1 MALVFYNFMMG
12 VVKVKLEEF
21 DYNLPEELIAQV
33 PIAKRDESRLMV
45 LHRNN
50 NTIEHKTFKDV
61 IDYLKPGDCL
71 VRNNTKVIPARLYGK
86 KETGANVEFVLL
98 NQIEGD
104 IWESIVK
111 PGNKLKPGTKVEFG
125 DGLLKATIL
134 DIMDGGTRKVKFEY
148 EGIFNEI
155 LDKIGLMP
163 LPPYIHESLKEKDR
177 YQTVYA
183 KYNGSAAAPTA
194 GLHFTPELLKR
205 IEEKG
210 IKIANVTLHVGI
222 GTFRPVKEENIEEHK
237 MHTEHFYIKQEDVE
251 KINET
256 KKAGGRVIAV
266 GTTSCRVLET
276 IASEETGLVNATE
289 GDTGIYIYPG
299 YKFKCID
306 GLITNFHLPK
316 STLLMLVSAL
326 AGRKFVLDAYNEA
339 VKEKYRFF
347 SFGDAMLID

>member
-1 MALVFYNFMMG
+1 M
-12 VVKVKLEEF
+12 KLEEF
-21 DYNLPEELIAQV
+21 DYYLPEELIAQV
-33 PIAKRDESRLMV
+33 PIKKRDESRLMV
-45 LHRNN
+45 LDRNDRSIN
-50 NTIEHKTFKDV
+50 HEVFKNI
-61 IDYLKPGDCL
+61 IDYLEPGDCL

-98 NQIEGD
+98 RRIEGD
-104 IWESIVK
+104 IWESIVR
-111 PGNKLKPGTKVEFG
+111 PGNKLKPGTKVIFG
-125 DGLLKATIL
+125 EGLLEAEIL
-134 DIMDGGTRKVKFEY
+134 DIMEGGTRKVKFYY

-155 LDKIGLMP
+155 LDQIGLMP

-183 KYNGSAAAPTA
+183 KYEGSAAAPTA
-194 GLHFTPELLKR
+194 GLHFTPELLKQ

-210 IKIANVTLHVGI
+210 VKIANVTLHVGI

-237 MHTEHFYIKQEDVE
+237 MHTEHFYIKQEDAE

-256 KKAGGRVIAV
+256 KKNGKRVIAV

-276 IASEETGLVNATE
+276 IADPETGLVKPQE
-289 GDTGIYIYPG
+289 SDTGIYIYPG

-306 GLITNFHLPK
+306 ALITNFHLPK

-326 AGRKFVLDAYNEA
+326 ADREFILKAYNQA

-347 SFGDAMLID
+347 SFGDAMLIK